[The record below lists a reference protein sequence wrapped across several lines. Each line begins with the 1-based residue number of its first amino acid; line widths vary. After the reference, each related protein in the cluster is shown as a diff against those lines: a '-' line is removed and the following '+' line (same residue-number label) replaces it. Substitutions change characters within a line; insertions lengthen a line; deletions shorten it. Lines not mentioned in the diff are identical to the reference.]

1 MSLGSTP
8 VILIGM
14 MGAGKTSVGKALAR
28 ALGRRFLDADH
39 EIEARCGVSIPT
51 IFELEGESGFRKR
64 EAQVID
70 ELTVMPDIVLA
81 TGGGA
86 VLLEENR
93 ECLASRG
100 IVVYLVARPED
111 IFERTRHDRNRPLL
125 QVEDPLGRIRTLLEQ
140 RSALY
145 EGLAD
150 VRLETGR
157 STIGRLV
164 QRLIPMLDAVNKP
177 LPNTSLA

>member
-8 VILIGM
+8 IILIGM

-177 LPNTSLA
+177 LINPSLA